1 MRFFKPIVKPKFIV
15 MKKITLLAAVF
26 VLGLLFVSC
35 EKEGQ
40 YTPKNKIDRISFSQG
55 ITYQV
60 YANDVWTDIASSNTS
75 KYVSEIWNW
84 DGKMLKSITHYNDKG
99 ELMYTEN
106 YEYDGK
112 RLVSVSWGTA
122 GRYTISYDKGKIS
135 TIDGYNGTEK
145 MITYVFSHENGKVT
159 KIAVTD
165 YDAKKAATNP
175 LPINIFRFFIPN
187 ANIRSL
193 KEMMASIQSNS
204 DTKEIESYD
213 INFEWTGN
221 NISKMTM
228 LKGAFTTTANY
239 TYDNKTNPF
248 YSLFDISEYSY
259 LQIMSKNNVTR
270 MVAENSNNVHEER
283 DYIYTYEKDIP
294 TMQTCSYKMA
304 DGEHARYSISDIY
317 TYEYKK

>member
-1 MRFFKPIVKPKFIV
+1 
-15 MKKITLLAAVF
+15 MKKTILLGAIL
-26 VLGLLFVSC
+26 VLGLFFVSC

-40 YTPKNKIDRISFSQG
+40 YTPKNKIDRISYSSSTTFQM
-55 ITYQV
+55 YL
-60 YANDVWTDIASSNTS
+60 NDVWNDVGTSTVS

-159 KIAVTD
+159 KIAITD
-165 YDAKKAATNP
+165 YDAKKAAVNP
-175 LPINIFRFFIPN
+175 LPTNILRFFIPN
-187 ANIRSL
+187 ANIQSL
-193 KEMMASIQSNS
+193 KEMMKSIQSDPN
-204 DTKEIESYD
+204 TKEIESYD

-228 LKGAFTTTANY
+228 LRGASTTTANY

-248 YSLFDISEYSY
+248 YGLFDISEYSY
-259 LQIMSKNNVTR
+259 IQIMSKNNVTR
-270 MVAENSNNVHEER
+270 LVAENSNNVHEER
-283 DYIYTYEKDIP
+283 DYIYTYEKDLP
-294 TMQTCSYKMA
+294 TMQTCSYKQPVEG
-304 DGEHARYSISDIY
+304 DIYRNSISEIY